1 MRILVATF
9 GTTATL
15 LVLVSGLVLLSS
27 RFSFDDEYRHT
38 RRTEALPLLS
48 PEISPGE
55 VRIHSS
61 PRVACFS

>member
-9 GTTATL
+9 GTTATQ
-15 LVLVSGLVLLSS
+15 LVLVFGLVRLSS
-27 RFSFDDEYRHT
+27 RFSLDDEYRYT

-55 VRIHSS
+55 VCIHSS
-61 PRVACFS
+61 PRAACFS